1 QSPDRCRV
9 RGRGHHPS
17 EPIARRAVRRRRQRF
32 AGSAVF
38 ITGASS
44 GIGAALSLEFAHEG
58 ADVVLAARRRDRLGS
73 RPAEVTANGR
83 PAVVA
88 PCDVTREGDLER
100 AAAAGRAAFG
110 KIDVVVANA
119 GFGVTGLL
127 ERLSLDDY
135 RRQLETNVFGVLR
148 TVYATLAD
156 LKQSRGRLV
165 VIGSV
170 SGHIAVPGS
179 SPYSISKFA
188 VRALADSLGHEL
200 AEHGVSVTL
209 ISPGFVES
217 EIRQVDNRG
226 ILRTEKSAPPIPA
239 AMVMATPTAARKIVG
254 AAARRRREVVITGLG
269 KVAVL
274 LQRHFPGLLAKII
287 RRFAI

>member
-1 QSPDRCRV
+1 M
-9 RGRGHHPS
+9 
-17 EPIARRAVRRRRQRF
+17 RRRRQRF
-32 AGSAVF
+32 AGSAIF

-44 GIGAALSLEFAHEG
+44 GIGAALSLEFAREG
-58 ADVVLAARRRDRLGS
+58 ADVVLAARRRDRLES
-73 RPAEVTANGR
+73 LAAEIGAIGR
-83 PAVVA
+83 RAVVA

-110 KIDVVVANA
+110 KLDVVVANA
-119 GFGVTGLL
+119 GFGVTGIL
-127 ERLSLDDY
+127 ERISLDDY

-148 TVYATLAD
+148 TVYATLDD
-156 LKQSRGRLV
+156 LKKSRGRLV

-170 SGHIAVPGS
+170 SGYIALAGS
-179 SPYSISKFA
+179 SPYSMSKFA

-226 ILRTEKSAPPIPA
+226 ILRTEKPAPRIPA
-239 AMVMATPTAARKIVG
+239 PMVMATPTAARKIVG
-254 AAARRRREVVITGLG
+254 AVARRRREVVITALG
-269 KVAVL
+269 KVSVFL
-274 LQRHFPGLLAKII
+274 HRHAPRLLAQII
-287 RRFAI
+287 RRFAIKGRREPR

>member
-1 QSPDRCRV
+1 M
-9 RGRGHHPS
+9 
-17 EPIARRAVRRRRQRF
+17 RRRRQRF
-32 AGSAVF
+32 AGSVVF

-44 GIGAALSLEFAHEG
+44 GIGAALSLEFAREG
-58 ADVVLAARRRDRLGS
+58 ADVVLAARRRDRLESVAAGIG
-73 RPAEVTANGR
+73 AIGR
-83 PAVVA
+83 RAVLA

-110 KIDVVVANA
+110 KLDVVVANA
-119 GFGVTGLL
+119 GFGVTGVL

-148 TVYATLAD
+148 TVYATLDD
-156 LKQSRGRLV
+156 LKKSRGRLV

-170 SGHIAVPGS
+170 SGHVAVAGS
-179 SPYSISKFA
+179 SPYSMSKFA

-200 AEHGVSVTL
+200 AEHGVSVIL

-226 ILRTEKSAPPIPA
+226 ILRTEKPAPRIPA
-239 AMVMATPTAARKIVG
+239 LMVMATPTAARKIVG
-254 AAARRRREVVITGLG
+254 AVARRRREVVITALG
-269 KVAVL
+269 KVSVFL
-274 LQRHFPGLLAKII
+274 HRHAPGLLAQII
-287 RRFAI
+287 RRFAIKGRREPR

>member
-1 QSPDRCRV
+1 
-9 RGRGHHPS
+9 
-17 EPIARRAVRRRRQRF
+17 VRRRRQRF
-32 AGSAVF
+32 AGSVVF

-44 GIGAALSLEFAHEG
+44 GIGAALSLEFAREG
-58 ADVVLAARRRDRLGS
+58 ADVVLAARRRDRLES
-73 RPAEVTANGR
+73 VAAEIGALGR
-83 PAVVA
+83 RAVVA
-88 PCDVTREGDLER
+88 ACDVTREGDLER

-110 KIDVVVANA
+110 KLDVVVANA
-119 GFGVTGLL
+119 GFGVTGIL

-148 TVYATLAD
+148 TVYATLDD
-156 LKQSRGRLV
+156 LKKSRGRLV

-170 SGHIAVPGS
+170 SGYIALAGS
-179 SPYSISKFA
+179 SPYSVSKFA

-226 ILRTEKSAPPIPA
+226 ILRTEKPAPRIPA
-239 AMVMATPTAARKIVG
+239 PMVMATPTAARKIVG
-254 AAARRRREVVITGLG
+254 AVARRRREVVITALG
-269 KVAVL
+269 KVSVFL
-274 LQRHFPGLLAKII
+274 HRHAPGLLAQII
-287 RRFAI
+287 RRFAIKGRREPR

>member
-1 QSPDRCRV
+1 M
-9 RGRGHHPS
+9 
-17 EPIARRAVRRRRQRF
+17 RRRRQRF
-32 AGSAVF
+32 AGSVVF

-44 GIGAALSLEFAHEG
+44 GIGAALSLEFAREG
-58 ADVVLAARRRDRLGS
+58 ADVVLAARRRDRLESVAAGIG
-73 RPAEVTANGR
+73 AIGR
-83 PAVVA
+83 RAVVA

-110 KIDVVVANA
+110 KLDVVVANA
-119 GFGVTGLL
+119 GFGVTGVL

-148 TVYATLAD
+148 TVYATLDD
-156 LKQSRGRLV
+156 LKKSRGRLV

-170 SGHIAVPGS
+170 SGYIALAGS
-179 SPYSISKFA
+179 SPYSVSKFA

-200 AEHGVSVTL
+200 TEHGVSVTL

-226 ILRTEKSAPPIPA
+226 ILRTEKPAPRIPA
-239 AMVMATPTAARKIVG
+239 PMVMATPTAARKIVG
-254 AAARRRREVVITGLG
+254 AVARRRREVVITALG
-269 KVAVL
+269 KVSVFL
-274 LQRHFPGLLAKII
+274 HRHAPGLLAQII
-287 RRFAI
+287 RRFAIKGRREPR